1 MGGRDVKEDF
11 VRKAMLQRGNEID
24 DVCAGFMTNGI
35 DMSRIRL
42 RHFSDDMRTTEILVD
57 GVLRAAI
64 KQVIEF
70 NGGKLVCRT
79 EVQRFNHKTER

>member
-1 MGGRDVKEDF
+1 MGGCDVKEDF
-11 VRKAMLQRGNEID
+11 VRKAMLKHNNEID

-35 DMSRIRL
+35 DISRIRL
-42 RHFSDDMRTTEILVD
+42 RRFANNLSTTEILVD